1 MMVAFM
7 SMTKADP
14 ATPTPSWREHAGSAA
29 RPAEQARSVSI
40 VPKDSIAA
48 NALAAVVA
56 IMTFLAAVTSGGV
69 AMVIGAASEWQS
81 EIARE
86 ITIQVRPISG
96 HDIEAEVTRAA
107 DIARGTRGVE
117 DVRVYSRRESERLLE
132 PWLGPGLSLDD
143 LPVPRMI
150 AVRVAPG
157 AVPDIAALRETLMR
171 EVTGASLDDHR
182 GWIDRMRGMARTA
195 VAGGLMVFGLV
206 LAATIL
212 SVTFATR
219 GAMASNRPIVE
230 VLHFVGAKDA
240 YIARQFQRH
249 FLTLGLK
256 GGALGGGVAIVFLA
270 LAGRIGDLFVS
281 TAGGAEASA
290 LFGSFSVG
298 PLGYFIVVA
307 EIILIALITAVTS
320 RQVVIHTLRRMD

>member
-1 MMVAFM
+1 
-7 SMTKADP
+7 MTKADP
-14 ATPTPSWREHAGSAA
+14 AAPTPSWREHAGGVA
-29 RPAEQARSVSI
+29 RPGEQPRSVSI

-69 AMVIGAASEWQS
+69 AMVIGSASEWQS

-96 HDIEAEVTRAA
+96 HDIEAEVMRAA

-157 AVPDIAALRETLMR
+157 AAPDIAALRETLMR

-206 LAATIL
+206 LVATIL

-249 FLTLGLK
+249 FLALGLK
-256 GGALGGGVAIVFLA
+256 GGALGGGAAVVFLA
-270 LAGRIGDLFVS
+270 LAGRIGDLFVG
-281 TAGGAEASA
+281 TAGGMEASA

-298 PLGYFIVVA
+298 ALGYFIVVA

>member
-1 MMVAFM
+1 M

-14 ATPTPSWREHAGSAA
+14 AAPTPSWREHAGSGA

-48 NALAAVVA
+48 NALSAVVA

-69 AMVIGAASEWQS
+69 AMVIGSASEWQS